1 MTKMSAVVKYP
12 CKEVTTKFG
21 KRLTVVFQTDNGEQ
35 ITKWGMSNDRIM
47 PTLKRNQKVT
57 LDKEGNKIIVIPINE
72 GITEQMLTNEA
83 VNEKVKD
90 TFLQKTQVKSG
101 SVRYQRGVTGK
112 LQKIMPDILEPRRI
126 NHHIIGNV
134 MNAAGG
140 MRYESAGIYQIMKLN
155 TEQARL

>member
-35 ITKWGMSNDRIM
+35 ITKWGMTNDEII
-47 PTLKRNQKVT
+47 PTLRRNQKVT

-83 VNEKVKD
+83 INKEVKD
-90 TFLQKTQVKSG
+90 ALLKKTQNLAKHYDECDRMVRENIKGYKSEDSIRAITTTVFLQSI
-101 SVRYQRGVTGK
+101 RG
-112 LQKIMPDILEPRRI
+112 
-126 NHHIIGNV
+126 
-134 MNAAGG
+134 
-140 MRYESAGIYQIMKLN
+140 
-155 TEQARL
+155 